1 MCSVAITGQRRSN
14 GNRDQPLNQ
23 LAVYTPALENGY
35 FYDSELQNK
44 KTSYGSNQYTPKN
57 YNNVY
62 TGKMPLPEALANS
75 VNAPAVWLLNKIG
88 VNKGYDSVKK
98 FGLPVTKSD
107 KNLALALGGLSKGVS
122 PQELAG
128 AYTAFANNGTRTDT
142 HYIRK
147 SWMSGN
153 VIVDNPKVSTH
164 KVMTPKVA
172 KQMTSMMLG
181 YSTVELVLM
190 PSHMGIQWPVKR
202 VVLKLMIRETVM
214 PPVINGSWVTRPMLS

>member
-1 MCSVAITGQRRSN
+1 MIRN
-14 GNRDQPLNQ
+14 
-23 LAVYTPALENGY
+23 YKI
-35 FYDSELQNK
+35 K
-44 KTSYGSNQYTPKN
+44 KTSYGTNHYTPKN

-62 TGKMPLPEALANS
+62 SGKIPMYEALANS

-88 VNKGYDSVKK
+88 VNKGYESVKK
-98 FGLPVTKSD
+98 FGLPVNKSD

-147 SWMSGN
+147 IVDASGN
-153 VIVDNPKVSTH
+153 VVVDNPKVTTH
-164 KVMTPKVA
+164 KVMSPKVA

-181 YSTVELVLM
+181 VFNSGTGVDAKPYGYSVAGKTGSTEPM
-190 PSHMGIQWPVKR
+190 PR
-202 VVLKLMIRETVM
+202 VMVM
-214 PPVINGSWVTRPMLS
+214 RPVINGSWDTHQTWS